1 MLNTKLY
8 FRPGVVL
15 GRNGGMIKQIYLPF
29 FFGLGGRMGAG
40 TQPLPW
46 IHVKDLAGLI
56 NHAVQTETME
66 GVYNAVAPQV
76 NMFFSNSILLK

>member
-1 MLNTKLY
+1 M
-8 FRPGVVL
+8 

-29 FFGLGGRMGAG
+29 FLGLGGRMGAG

-56 NHAVQTETME
+56 HHAVETETME

-76 NMFFSNSILLK
+76 DTVRRRYSETHKTME

>member
-1 MLNTKLY
+1 
-8 FRPGVVL
+8 
-15 GRNGGMIKQIYLPF
+15 
-29 FFGLGGRMGAG
+29 MGAG

-56 NHAVQTETME
+56 HHAVETETME

-76 NMFFSNSILLK
+76 DTVDTYETVEKGEK